1 MSKDETRRWLISGR
15 VQGVYFRAS
24 TREQATKLG
33 LSGRAINLPDG
44 RVEVVAAGPAAA
56 LGALEEWLQTGPP
69 AARVDRVEQVSA
81 PARVASGFMTGLQP
95 GCPGLSLVLRPS

>member
-1 MSKDETRRWLISGR
+1 MSKTGTRRWLLSGR

-44 RVEVVAAGPAAA
+44 RVEVVAAGPVAA
-56 LGALEEWLQTGPP
+56 LDALDEWLQTGPP
-69 AARVDRVEQVSA
+69 AARVDQVERTSPPPEV
-81 PARVASGFMTGLQP
+81 PPGFVTG
-95 GCPGLSLVLRPS
+95 